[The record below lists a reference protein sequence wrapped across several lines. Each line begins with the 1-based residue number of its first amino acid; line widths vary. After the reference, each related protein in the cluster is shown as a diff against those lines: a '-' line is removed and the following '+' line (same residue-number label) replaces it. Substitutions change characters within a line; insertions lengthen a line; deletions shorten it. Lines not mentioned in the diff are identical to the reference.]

1 MGTPNYMA
9 PEQATGMLEE
19 IDHRTDQWALACIA
33 WEMLLGRGP
42 FVADETA
49 ALLYQIINLDP
60 HPLAP
65 RVPGLPP
72 AVETALRR
80 ALRKKP
86 AERFSSMREFSRELE
101 SAAFGRPADVT
112 PAPVL
117 VSSIAPPTS
126 PTIGYSATLTPLTPV
141 RQPAAQQPRDARK
154 ADSDRATPENGSSP
168 IHAIVEHAKEL
179 ARSATGQLSRIKPIY
194 PVVAGAGVLLLLG
207 AFLLLRS
214 SPTPKTAVTS
224 PAPPVVTP
232 LPQPPEPPVVT
243 AEPTEA
249 KPAQATPTS
258 ARPKRQKWVDPFTS
272 GDFDKPAKTT
282 TPAPP
287 RHKAK
292 RKMFQ
297 EL

>member
-1 MGTPNYMA
+1 
-9 PEQATGMLEE
+9 
-19 IDHRTDQWALACIA
+19 
-33 WEMLLGRGP
+33 MLLGRGP
-42 FVADETA
+42 FVADEVA

-60 HPLAP
+60 HPLAQ

-86 AERFSSMREFSRELE
+86 AERFSSMREFSREFE
-101 SAAFGRPADVT
+101 AAAFGRPADVT

-194 PVVAGAGVLLLLG
+194 AVVAGVGVLLMLG
-207 AFLLLRS
+207 AFLLFRS
-214 SPTPKTAVTS
+214 SPAPKPTITNS
-224 PAPPVVTP
+224 APPVVTP
-232 LPQPPEPPVVT
+232 LPQPPAPPLVTPEP
-243 AEPTEA
+243 EEA
-249 KPAQATPTS
+249 KPAQAAPTS
-258 ARPKRQKWVDPFTS
+258 VRPKRQKWVDPFTS
-272 GDFDKPAKTT
+272 GDFDKPAKTI

-292 RKMFQ
+292 RKMFE